1 MTTTICFAS
10 EKSIPPIAF
19 VTGTK
24 LRSRAKRALRL
35 RSPRDTPLALPTN
48 VLLLRWDT
56 KPDKRIRRTF
66 LRHGPTRRTSF
77 MPMAFELSSKAAW
90 RLAHQP
96 ATAAD
101 PVFQDWSDPA
111 REREKLRTASGDVDI
126 EDSVTE
132 PYTVSASFVALK

>member
-10 EKSIPPIAF
+10 AKSIPTIAF

-35 RSPRDTPLALPTN
+35 RSPRDTPLPLPTN

-77 MPMAFELSSKAAW
+77 YAESSALFV
-90 RLAHQP
+90 RMLI
-96 ATAAD
+96 
-101 PVFQDWSDPA
+101 
-111 REREKLRTASGDVDI
+111 R
-126 EDSVTE
+126 SV
-132 PYTVSASFVALK
+132 A